1 MIPCHNQS
9 SCFHLHSCHILLKVP
24 PTPSS
29 VPPGPSSHY
38 CQIKLSKIYLC
49 NAVLFLNISR
59 LLQHQWHGAQ
69 VPWAAQPGPVVTC
82 SCPLPLSC
90 LPHAPAPPPTPH
102 HSKLLP
108 IPPSD
113 TLLQTSCTFAYA
125 AYRHQYHGFL
135 FSAWQVIILQT
146 QFRCHN
152 WTPTGKWMQLDP

>member
-90 LPHAPAPPPTPH
+90 SCVRLFATPWTVACQAPLSMGFSRQEYWSGLPFPSPGHLPDTGIKPGTP
-102 HSKLLP
+102 
-108 IPPSD
+108 
-113 TLLQTSCTFAYA
+113 
-125 AYRHQYHGFL
+125 
-135 FSAWQVIILQT
+135 
-146 QFRCHN
+146 
-152 WTPTGKWMQLDP
+152 